1 MFSPVLDIG
10 YVSLINTLPSFDS
23 EISLDYHIVK
33 CARVSYNPLTEQ
45 KEIKPEEARRLIR
58 YLMQNYH
65 TSPFEMVEFTF
76 EIKAPLFVVQ
86 HFLRHRTANI
96 NQESLRY
103 TVADPEFY
111 IPSFIANQSKTNHQ
125 GSEGINDK
133 SDECI
138 ELIRKSYKDSYHIY
152 QSLIENGT
160 SREQARMVLPVGTY
174 TTFIYKMDLHNLL
187 NFLRLRCD
195 KTAQY
200 ETRQYANAMYHIVKR
215 YVPITCEAF
224 EDFRLNSMSLSA
236 KEIDAIVNLDTEL
249 KGVSKGENDR
259 YKEKFDMMKKL
270 FLEEIQEF
278 QPYIEQFSKLKTIF
292 SGFKSW
298 DNKFDMNLSNNLS
311 KINIF
316 NNKNNVDSVIEHNK
330 QNIDINVQ
338 NDINIEG
345 GESYDGDVEKE
356 ISFIDMILN
365 SQI

>member
-1 MFSPVLDIG
+1 MVHNNKKMFSPVLDNG
-10 YVSLINTLPSFDS
+10 YVSLINTLPTF
-23 EISLDYHIVK
+23 ENETSLDYHIIK

-65 TSPFEMVEFTF
+65 TSPFEMVEFSF

-103 TVADPEFY
+103 TIAEPEFY
-111 IPSFIANQSKTNHQ
+111 IPSFISNQSKVNHQ
-125 GSEGINDK
+125 GSEGFNDK

-138 ELIRKSYKDSYHIY
+138 ELIRKNYKDSYNTY
-152 QSLIENGT
+152 QSLIDNGA

-195 KTAQY
+195 KSAQY
-200 ETRQYANAMYHIVKR
+200 ETRQYANAIYHIVKQ

-236 KEIDAIVNLDTEL
+236 KEIDAIVNLETEL
-249 KGVSKGENDR
+249 TGVSKGENDR

-270 FLEEIQEF
+270 FLEDIKEF
-278 QPYIEQFSKLKTIF
+278 QPYIEQFTKLKTLF
-292 SGFKSW
+292 GGLKSW
-298 DNKFDMNLSNNLS
+298 EHKLDNS
-311 KINIF
+311 INQF
-316 NNKNNVDSVIEHNK
+316 NINEHKDQQVPDIDDDS
-330 QNIDINVQ
+330 
-338 NDINIEG
+338 
-345 GESYDGDVEKE
+345 KE
-356 ISFIDMILN
+356 INFIDMILN
-365 SQI
+365 SHL